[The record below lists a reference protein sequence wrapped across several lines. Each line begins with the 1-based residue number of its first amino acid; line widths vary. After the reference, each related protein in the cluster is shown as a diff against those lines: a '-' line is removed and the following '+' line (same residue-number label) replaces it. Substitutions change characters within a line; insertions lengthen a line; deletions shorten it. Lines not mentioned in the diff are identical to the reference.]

1 MNKIMEKPIPSFI
14 IVMVLSFIVCN
25 IISGIF
31 TPFFTSISPD
41 NPLVPGLIIGAV
53 VTSLIYVY
61 IFKIKGFFS
70 FSKFNLAF
78 ILGCPLILYILA
90 SLFDSNFII
99 PTTDALLIG
108 ILLGLSPGICEE
120 ILFRGILISYLM
132 KFFRNSKNIY
142 IILIFSALIF
152 GLSHITNVFMGAPLD
167 SSLFQAFYTFSMG
180 IILGAVY
187 LRTGNIWIP
196 IIFHS
201 LIDIIG
207 ISFFNSQSMII
218 QTGFVLDIVSILTII
233 VSIIC
238 IVLGLY
244 YVRSAKHD
252 EILEVWEEK
261 WAN

>member
-1 MNKIMEKPIPSFI
+1 MTKIMEKPIPSFI
-14 IVMVLSFIVCN
+14 IVMIISFIIFTIISAILTPIFN
-25 IISGIF
+25 IIVPSNGPI
-31 TPFFTSISPD
+31 
-41 NPLVPGLIIGAV
+41 PGLIFGAII
-53 VTSLIYVY
+53 TSIIYVY
-61 IFKIKGFFS
+61 IFKIKDFFS

-78 ILGCPLILYILA
+78 ILACPLILYILV
-90 SLFDSNFII
+90 SLFDSNLTI
-99 PTTDALLIG
+99 PTVNTLLIG
-108 ILLGLSPGICEE
+108 ILLGLGPGVSEE

-132 KFFRNSKNIY
+132 KFFKNSKAIY
-142 IILIFSALIF
+142 GVLIFSALLF
-152 GLSHITNVFMGAPLD
+152 GLIHVTNVFVGAPLD
-167 SSLFQAFYTFSMG
+167 SSIFQAFYTFSMG

-207 ISFFNSQSMII
+207 ISFFNNQSMII
-218 QTGFVLDIVSILTII
+218 QTGFVFDIVSILTII

-244 YVRSAKHD
+244 YVRSAKHE